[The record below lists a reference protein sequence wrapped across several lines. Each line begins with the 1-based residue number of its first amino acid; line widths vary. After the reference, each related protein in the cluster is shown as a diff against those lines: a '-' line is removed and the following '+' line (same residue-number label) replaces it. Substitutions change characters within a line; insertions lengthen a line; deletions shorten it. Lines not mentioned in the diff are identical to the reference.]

1 MTNPQGPPNEGPST
15 WSRPTN
21 PDPFGRPPASADP
34 SGSQLRPGG
43 PGGAQTQEPPTEV
56 GQAAQQTEPLTAA
69 NADAQRP
76 GSSRTHAAAAAKT
89 TSLAMPQ
96 EEPASA
102 KTKRRWRR
110 DPLSIFLI
118 LIIVCSLVLAGL
130 IGTELYARHVANS
143 KVAAAVACEVKDQ
156 ATASFGVA
164 PLLLWQ
170 LATRHFTNITV
181 ETAGNQ
187 VRDAKGMKLKISIQD
202 VQLKATP
209 SSQGTLGALDATIT
223 WTSEGIKESVQ
234 NAVPILGEF
243 VTNSVVTHPADGTI
257 ELKGMLNDI
266 IAKPEVSGN
275 GLRLQIVS
283 FNTLGFSLPKESVQ
297 STLDAFAADLTKNF
311 PLGIHAD
318 NVQVTSTGVTSHF
331 STRNAAIP
339 YGGVNPCFANI

>member
-1 MTNPQGPPNEGPST
+1 MRS
-15 WSRPTN
+15 S
-21 PDPFGRPPASADP
+21 
-34 SGSQLRPGG
+34 G
-43 PGGAQTQEPPTEV
+43 PGGAQTQEPPTEA
-56 GQAAQQTEPLTAA
+56 GQAAPQTEPLTAA
-69 NADAQRP
+69 NADAQHP
-76 GSSRTHAAAAAKT
+76 SSSRPPAAAAAAT
-89 TSLAMPQ
+89 TTLATPQ
-96 EEPASA
+96 EEPASG

-110 DPLSIFLI
+110 DPLSVFLI
-118 LIIVCSLVLAGL
+118 LIIVFSLVLAGL
-130 IGTELYARHVANS
+130 IGGELYARRVANS

-202 VQLKATP
+202 VQLKSTP
-209 SSQGTLGALDATIT
+209 SSQGTVGALDATIS
-223 WTSEGIKESVQ
+223 WSAEGIKESVQ
-234 NAVPILGEF
+234 NAIPILGEF

-283 FNTLGFSLPKESVQ
+283 FNTLGFSLPKETVQ
-297 STLDAFAADLTKNF
+297 STLDAFTADLTKNY

-318 NVQVTSTGVTSHF
+318 SVQVTSTGVTSRF
-331 STRNAAIP
+331 STRNATIP
-339 YGGVNPCFANI
+339 YGAQNPCFANI